1 MKPDEWKGFFL
12 LLRDV
17 FKIYKNYKKVFVSM
31 IVLAVLSAV
40 SPFVAVVLTGV
51 LVDAAYAGRSLS
63 NLLTIALGGLGV
75 TFFCSAVSARMTQ
88 VFNQHLEYMLEIQ
101 NRPMNEKALD
111 MDYAYL
117 EDAAIHDMRQNGAAP
132 YMRFGLVGVFLSDV
146 NKMLTYVLSILI
158 SLGLIMPMFLK
169 GNQAAH
175 GQAGAWYVSALFLA
189 LLLLLT
195 WAGYKSGTHFNQK
208 ISQVRKAL
216 APEENKRRYYMTVLA
231 NSESQ
236 KDLRVYGQQELYL
249 RETDAVVERERE
261 VCRTETKYQSAS
273 EGIGRTI
280 PSLMGFL
287 VYAFAGWRAFAGI
300 ISIGSVVTCAASIL
314 RLTDTVVELIRQV
327 GYMKGRVGNCKDYRA
342 YMGLENRK
350 YQGTLPLEK
359 RRDNKFSV
367 EFDHVS
373 FRYPGS
379 DQYVLKDL
387 NLCFVVGEKMAIV
400 GKNGSGK
407 TTFIK
412 LLCRLYDVTEG
423 SIRVNGIDIRKYDY
437 KEYCDLFAIV
447 FQDFQM
453 FAFSLGEN
461 IAGSGNV
468 EQDRAVDAL
477 GRAGLEERFRSLS
490 EGLTT
495 YVGKEYD
502 EGGVNFSG
510 GEKQK
515 MAIARAIYKD
525 APFVIMD
532 EPTAA
537 LDPEAECGVFAGFDE
552 MVGKKTAIYISHR
565 LASCRFCQDILV
577 FDHGEVVQRGS
588 HEKLAREPGLYR
600 ELWEAQAQYYV
611 SAAESIAA
619 TGEEG
624 YFAGISGSIHPG

>member
-12 LLRDV
+12 LLRDI
-17 FKIYKNYKKVFVSM
+17 FKIYKNYRKVFVSM

-51 LVDAAYAGRSLS
+51 LVDAVYAGRSLS
-63 NLLTIALGGLGV
+63 SLFTIALGGLGV
-75 TFFCSAVSARMTQ
+75 TFVCSAAGARMTQ

-101 NRPMNEKALD
+101 NRPMNGKALD

-146 NKMLTYVLSILI
+146 NKLLTYVLSILI
-158 SLGLIMPMFLK
+158 SLGIIMPMFLK
-169 GNQAAH
+169 GNRAAH
-175 GQAGAWYVSALFLA
+175 GQAGAWYVSALFLF
-189 LLLLLT
+189 LLLFLT
-195 WAGYKSGTHFNQK
+195 WLGYKSGAHFNRK
-208 ISQVRKAL
+208 IGRVRKAL

-231 NSESQ
+231 DSESQ

-249 RETDAVVERERE
+249 RETEEIVERVRK
-261 VCRTETKYQSAS
+261 VWRTESGYQSVS
-273 EGIGRTI
+273 EGVGRTI
-280 PSLMGFL
+280 SSLMGFL
-287 VYAFAGWRAFAGI
+287 VYAFAGWRAWAGI

-314 RLTDTVVELIRQV
+314 RLTDAIVELIRQV
-327 GYMKGRVGNCKDYRA
+327 GYMKGKVGNCRDYRT
-342 YMGLENRK
+342 YMGLENQK
-350 YQGTLPLEK
+350 HQGTLPLEK
-359 RRDNKFSV
+359 RRDDKFSV
-367 EFDHVS
+367 EFEHVS

-379 DQYVLKDL
+379 DQYVIKDL
-387 NLCFVVGEKMAIV
+387 NLKFVVGEKMAIV

-423 SIRVNGIDIRKYDY
+423 CIKVNGIDIRKYDY
-437 KEYCDLFAIV
+437 KEYCNLFAIV
-447 FQDFQM
+447 FQDFRM

-461 IAGSGNV
+461 VASSGHV

-477 GRAGLEERFRSLS
+477 GRAGLKERFGDLP
-490 EGLTT
+490 EGLNT

-502 EGGVNFSG
+502 EDGVNFSG

-515 MAIARAIYKD
+515 MAIARAIYKN

-537 LDPEAECGVFAGFDE
+537 LDPEAECGVFAGFDR

-565 LASCRFCQDILV
+565 LASCRFCEDILV

-588 HEKLAREPGLYR
+588 HEELAGEPGVYR

-611 SAAESIAA
+611 PAGESIA
-619 TGEEG
+619 G
-624 YFAGISGSIHPG
+624 AGGLAHPI

>member
-12 LLRDV
+12 FLRDV
-17 FKIYKNYKKVFVSM
+17 FRIYKNDKKVFVSM
-31 IVLAVLSAV
+31 AVLAVLKAV
-40 SPFVAVVLTGV
+40 SPFVAVVLTGI
-51 LVDAAYAGRSLS
+51 LVDAAYAGRDLKT
-63 NLLTIALGGLGV
+63 LLTIALGGLV
-75 TFFCSAVSARMTQ
+75 VALVCSAVDARMTQ
-88 VFNQHLEYMLEIQ
+88 VFNRKLEYMLEIQ
-101 NRPMNEKALD
+101 NRPMNGKALD

-132 YMRFGLVGVFLSDV
+132 YLRFGLVGISLSEV
-146 NKMLTYVLSILI
+146 NKLLTYVLSILI
-158 SLGLIMPMFLK
+158 SIGIIMPMFLK
-169 GNQAAH
+169 GNSAAH
-175 GQAGAWYVSALFLA
+175 GLAGAWYVSAVFVV

-195 WAGYKSGTHFNQK
+195 WLGYQSGTWFNQK
-208 ISQVRKAL
+208 IGQVRKRL
-216 APEENKRRYYMTVLA
+216 GPEENRRRYYMTVLA

-249 RETDAVVERERE
+249 RETEEIVERERE
-261 VCRTETKYQSAS
+261 VGRTETKYKSVN
-273 EGIGRTI
+273 EVLGRTLS
-280 PSLMGFL
+280 SLMGFL
-287 VYAFAGWRAFAGI
+287 VYAFAGWRAWTGI

-314 RLTDTVVELIRQV
+314 RLTDNTVELIRQV
-327 GYMKGRVGNCKDYRA
+327 GYIKGITGNCKDYRA
-342 YMGLENRK
+342 YMGLENKK

-359 RRDNKFSV
+359 RSDNKFSV
-367 EFDHVS
+367 EFEHVS

-379 DQYVLKDL
+379 DQYVLRDL
-387 NLCFVVGEKMAIV
+387 NLSFVVGEKMAIV

-437 KEYCDLFAIV
+437 REYCNLFAIV
-447 FQDFQM
+447 FQDFRM

-461 IAGSGNV
+461 IAGSGHV
-468 EQDRAVDAL
+468 EQDRAADAL
-477 GRAGLEERFRSLS
+477 GRAGLGERFAALE
-490 EGLTT
+490 EGLDTC
-495 YVGKEYD
+495 VGKEYD

-537 LDPEAECGVFAGFDE
+537 LDPEAECGVFAGFDR

-565 LASCRFCQDILV
+565 LASCRFCEDILV

-588 HEKLAREPGLYR
+588 HEELAGKPGLYR

-611 SAAESIAA
+611 PAADSQPFSNQQTMER
-619 TGEEG
+619 T
-624 YFAGISGSIHPG
+624 